1 MLIFRQSF
9 PLCSQKYFGLLL
21 PLSCSLPLST
31 VCGSRLALSATTALL
46 RWKGSTSYVQNQPSS
61 QSAVVN
67 NCVGSLHL
75 PSSFSH
81 RTHLATE
88 AVTLSFPPGLQSSL
102 WHAGGAAPHP
112 HRVEHCSLNPLLAKV
127 CCCVSAKLQLAKGKR
142 RPFRGAVVVPV
153 LLLTAPLVLPHKL
166 DLLELLGKAS
176 RG

>member
-1 MLIFRQSF
+1 MRGEWKSHAAFNASSYNWDWVECCSCQPPERPPPGNCLLRGAQRRQSWAVEGQAVGAGGKSRSASTPSWEASCVQSLLIKMLIFRQLF

-75 PSSFSH
+75 PSLF
-81 RTHLATE
+81 
-88 AVTLSFPPGLQSSL
+88 LSL
-102 WHAGGAAPHP
+102 H
-112 HRVEHCSLNPLLAKV
+112 
-127 CCCVSAKLQLAKGKR
+127 
-142 RPFRGAVVVPV
+142 
-153 LLLTAPLVLPHKL
+153 TI
-166 DLLELLGKAS
+166 
-176 RG
+176 